1 MMIQKRPLPLHALTK
16 IHEQKLLTFY
26 IGKLDQAKRKHI
38 NVHFRAWLLN
48 GDGRKLTFAV
58 ASISNF

>member
-1 MMIQKRPLPLHALTK
+1 MMIQKRPLPLRALTK

-26 IGKLDQAKRKHI
+26 TGKLDQTKIKHV
-38 NVHFRAWLLN
+38 NVRLRAWLLN
-48 GDGRKLTFAV
+48 SDGRKLTFAV